1 MDQLTRNC
9 IKNSLASAKNC
20 LLPFTAR
27 RRKKKQRSNMKY
39 YREIQQTQANLLRPL
54 TCYPNSTFTENKAC
68 ILLNLALKHIKVAL
82 GKARLQ
88 TTR

>member
-27 RRKKKQRSNMKY
+27 RRKKKQRFNMKH
-39 YREIQQTQANLLRPL
+39 YREIQQTQANLLLPL
-54 TCYPNSTFTENKAC
+54 TCYPK
-68 ILLNLALKHIKVAL
+68 LLQSHSQKMKLVYF
-82 GKARLQ
+82 
-88 TTR
+88 